1 MNTLPLNIDLQQ
13 ILLHML
19 NFVIL
24 FAILYFLLYKPVK
37 EFMNKRSEYYKSMDE
52 KAKKGLE
59 QAEKTKAYYDEKLSN
74 AENEIKQ
81 KKILADKEIFDFKKD
96 KMVQAQALADE
107 IVAKSKIESEK
118 EKEQIILSANKEIA
132 GIIIS
137 ATEKIAPDKNTK
149 DVYDDFLNSVKPG
162 DKK

>member
-52 KAKKGLE
+52 KAKKDLE